1 MTFDSNDKDMENV
14 EIAEVLEEF
23 GDNIEPTQD
32 TTEAIQQDDLATTLE
47 EDLFEG

>member
-1 MTFDSNDKDMENV
+1 MEYV

-23 GDNIEPTQD
+23 GDNIEPTQN
-32 TTEAIQQDDLATTLE
+32 TTEAIQQEDLATTLE